1 MRVITILFISYSYA
15 EICHNKGK
23 CFITWRTQ
31 EIKKCL
37 AIATICRT
45 QGISSSTVGSINYP
59 IIEFWHFFK
68 NYSTF
73 LVLQRR
79 FLGKIC
85 DDREKF
91 NLDESAHSML
101 RRGFSLKTK
110 HFGFCQAISSSFS
123 GSEFW
128 STGLCCQ
135 EFSKKPLLEISL
147 IWDWK
152 WKIQEWN

>member
-1 MRVITILFISYSYA
+1 MRLSNFD
-15 EICHNKGK
+15 
-23 CFITWRTQ
+23 
-31 EIKKCL
+31 
-37 AIATICRT
+37 
-45 QGISSSTVGSINYP
+45 
-59 IIEFWHFFK
+59 K

-123 GSEFW
+123 GRFGVR
-128 STGLCCQ
+128 T
-135 EFSKKPLLEISL
+135 LESSDL
-147 IWDWK
+147 
-152 WKIQEWN
+152 QVYAVRNFQRNPS